1 MKSNKSLLAEL
12 VSDSVRNVAAN
23 LVSLP
28 ITFFSSL
35 MIARILGPELT
46 GITSAAIALILTYT
60 INLHLG
66 TLNALSQ
73 RYPWLM
79 GQGTPE
85 ASDEAR
91 RILGVVLG
99 CIGITAAGSAILVLI
114 LAAWKYRTGSRLLAL
129 GLCFGAVISALQL
142 FKTYYFFLIRSTNQ
156 FAFLSRFTLM
166 FAWVPLAW
174 LAGARWGGVVAQ
186 WGALAVTE
194 LILCVVLYRTVGR
207 NVMWEFDWDA
217 CWKYIK
223 LGFPIYIVGTMFGFF
238 TSIDR
243 LAAATLLGT
252 TALGIYGVASMAGT
266 LLGVVPTVITQIMW
280 PRIAEK
286 LGALGTDWRNIFPY
300 IEKPTMLMAFLL
312 PPLIGVVILAI
323 PPATETLLPRYVAGI
338 AAAQISILGVYFL
351 GLMGIYGVFLGT
363 SLRLVPYG
371 VATAIGIVI
380 GVAGSLLSARLNLGL
395 EGMAWVKNISH
406 GVVAIILIFYVGRLF
421 GLSWNALL
429 RRMIVLLSPMAIVY
443 LFVFWLIPLLIPGN
457 AATGYGV
464 LRQLSYQVALLCI
477 LSSPLVGYAIHSG
490 GIAGDVASL
499 FRRATRT

>member
-1 MKSNKSLLAEL
+1 MKSNKSLLTDL

-28 ITFFSSL
+28 ISFISSL

-46 GITSAAIALILTYT
+46 GITAAAIALILTYT
-60 INLHLG
+60 INLHMG

-73 RYPWLM
+73 RYPYLM
-79 GQGTPE
+79 GQGTPG
-85 ASDEAR
+85 ANDEAR
-91 RILGVVLG
+91 RLLSVVLG
-99 CIGITAAGSAILVLI
+99 VIGITAVGSAFLVLV
-114 LAAWKYRTGSRLLAL
+114 LAAWKYHTGSRLLSL

-156 FAFLSRFTLM
+156 FAFLSRFTLV
-166 FAWVPLAW
+166 FAWVPLVW

-186 WGALAVTE
+186 WGAMGVTE
-194 LILCVVLYRTVGR
+194 LILCVVLYRSVGR
-207 NVMWEFDWDA
+207 NVTWEFDWKA
-217 CWKYIK
+217 SWRYIK
-223 LGFPIYIVGTMFGFF
+223 LGFPIYIVGTLFGFF

-266 LLGVVPTVITQIMW
+266 LLGVIPTVITQIMW

-286 LGALGTDWRNIFPY
+286 LGSLGTDWRNVFPY

-323 PPATETLLPRYVAGI
+323 PPATEMLLPRYVTGI
-338 AAAQISILGVYFL
+338 AAAQISVLGVYFL
-351 GLMGIYGVFLGT
+351 GLMGIHGVFLGT
-363 SLRLVPYG
+363 SLRLFPYG
-371 VATAIGIVI
+371 VATVIGIVV
-380 GVAGSLLSARLNLGL
+380 GLTGSYLSASLHWGL

-406 GVVAIILIFYVGRLF
+406 GVVAIILILYVGRLF
-421 GLSWNALL
+421 GLGWKALV

-443 LFVFWLIPLLIPGN
+443 LFVFWLIPLLVPYDAMAGF
-457 AATGYGV
+457 G
-464 LRQLSYQVALLCI
+464 RFMQLSYRVVLLGV
-477 LSSPLVGYAIHSG
+477 LSSPLVWYAIHSG
-490 GIAGDVASL
+490 GIAGDVVSL
-499 FRRATRT
+499 FRRVIRT